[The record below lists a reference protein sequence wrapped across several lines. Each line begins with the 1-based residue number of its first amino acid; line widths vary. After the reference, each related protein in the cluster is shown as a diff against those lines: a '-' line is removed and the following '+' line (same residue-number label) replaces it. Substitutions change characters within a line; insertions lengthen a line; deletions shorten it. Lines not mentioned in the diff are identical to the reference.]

1 MSIWA
6 ICLVVVSAL
15 LHAGWN
21 LLSKRNT
28 ASGPAFFL
36 ASGGSAALLLTPY
49 IVWYSHL
56 VGLGSFPAQFWL
68 LLGASSA
75 AQVIY
80 LLGLGF
86 AYKHADIGL
95 VYPIARSLPVL
106 MVGLGSVLLGYSLS
120 LAGWLGFG
128 LITLGC
134 LFVPIES
141 FRQFKLKHYKNL
153 GVLFALIAAIG
164 TAGYSLVDKE
174 ALLVIHQNV
183 SHLVPDRESAVF
195 YLGIQFWTMALFIAF
210 YLVLSG
216 KREEFKQAWSVRR
229 TAIAAGVMMS
239 TTYGLVLYAMTMS
252 ENVSY
257 VVALRQLSIVFGLV
271 FGVAWLGEKWR
282 LTRGIGTLFIL
293 CGLIMSVM
301 ARK

>member
-6 ICLVVVSAL
+6 ICLVVVSAF

-21 LLSKRNT
+21 LLSKSNKV
-28 ASGPAFFL
+28 SGPAFFL
-36 ASGGSAALLLTPY
+36 ASGSAAALLLTPY
-49 IVWYSHL
+49 IVWYLHQ
-56 VGLGSFPAQFWL
+56 VGLESFPGQFWL
-68 LLGASSA
+68 LLMVSGI
-75 AQVIY
+75 AQVVY

-106 MVGLGSVLLGYSLS
+106 MVGLGSVVLGYSLS
-120 LAGWLGFG
+120 FAGWLGFG

-141 FRQFKLKHYKNL
+141 LKQFKFKHYQNL

-174 ALLVIHQNV
+174 ALLVINQSV
-183 SHLVPDRESAVF
+183 SHLVSDRKSAVF
-195 YLGIQFWTMALFIAF
+195 YLGIQFWAIVTPIAL
-210 YLVLSG
+210 YLLLSG
-216 KREEFKQAWSVRR
+216 KKEDFSQAWSIRR
-229 TAIAAGVMMS
+229 TATMAGVMMS
-239 TTYGLVLYAMTMS
+239 TTYGLVLYAMTMT

-257 VVALRQLSIVFGLV
+257 VVALRQLSIVFGLI
-271 FGVAWLGEKWR
+271 FGILFLGEKWL
-282 LTRGIGTLFIL
+282 LTRVVGTLLIL
-293 CGLIMSVM
+293 SGLIISVIG
-301 ARK
+301 